1 MGILF
6 VRIDDDLEK
15 KFRVE
20 VVKRYGGKRGAI
32 SKAVE
37 EAIKIWLSSK
47 S

>member
-6 VRIDDDLEK
+6 ARINDDLGK
-15 KFRVE
+15 KFRIE
-20 VVKRYGGKRGAI
+20 VVKRYGSERGAI

-37 EAIKIWLSSK
+37 EAIKLWLSSK

>member
-20 VVKRYGGKRGAI
+20 VVKRYGGKRG
-32 SKAVE
+32 S
-37 EAIKIWLSSK
+37 
-47 S
+47 